1 MFWADKI
8 TEDFIQ
14 KRQEVIQ
21 RKEAVII
28 RDEKTASGR
37 IHVGSMRGVA
47 MHATLSR
54 ILSEKG
60 IKNTFIYE
68 INDFDAFD
76 TVPTY
81 LSAETYAK
89 HLGKPLFM
97 LPAPAGAKDGE
108 NYAQYFG
115 GEFARVIEASGFYPQ
130 FYYSSDEYRAGK
142 YNDLIREALANAERI
157 RTIYQEVSGGLP
169 EEGWLPIMV
178 ICEKCGL
185 VATTRAVS
193 FDGALVKYTCDR
205 KGSGTEGCGHK
216 GEISPFDG
224 NAKLPWKVEWAAKFK
239 VFNVEIEGEGKD
251 LSTKGGA
258 RDVANR
264 ISREVFEYEP
274 PYDSPYEFFLI
285 GNKKMSTSKG
295 AGASAEDIASLVP
308 PKIFR
313 LALIG
318 RDINRAVNFDP
329 EGDTIPVLYD
339 EYDKLAEKYR
349 TGVEDDTAR
358 LFALIHK
365 EGEIMSRFYP
375 RFSQVAFLVQMPHM
389 NLEDEISRMKGAPLT
404 EEDKRE
410 IEERALYAKEW
421 LKRHAPER
429 YVYRLATEETPVQ
442 TKDFSPQQKHAL
454 RRVLEAIQKLKTLD
468 GQELHTTLHAIR
480 KELNIEAP
488 EFFGALYLSFL
499 GKENGPKIGW
509 FLSVL
514 DKSFLEKRLE
524 EVSK

>member
-14 KRQEVIQ
+14 KRKKVIE
-21 RKEAVII
+21 RKKAIII

-54 ILSEKG
+54 TLSERD
-60 IKNTFIYE
+60 IPNTFLYE

-76 TVPTY
+76 TVPAY
-81 LSAETYAK
+81 LDVKVYQK

-97 LPAPAGAKDGE
+97 LPAPEGAEGE
-108 NYAQYFG
+108 NYAEYFG
-115 GEFARVIEASGFYPQ
+115 GEFARVIKASGFSPQ
-130 FYYSSDEYRAGK
+130 FYYSSDEYKTGK
-142 YNDLIREALANAERI
+142 YNDMIRTALTNAESI
-157 RTIYQEVSGGLP
+157 RTIYQEVSGGSP
-169 EEGWLPIMV
+169 KENWLPIMV
-178 ICEKCGL
+178 ICEKCGR

-193 FDGALVKYTCDR
+193 FDGERVRYVCDQEA
-205 KGSGTEGCGHK
+205 SGAKGCGHE

-224 NAKLPWKVEWAAKFK
+224 RAKLPWKVEWAAKFK
-239 VFNVEIEGEGKD
+239 VFDVDMEGEGKD

-264 ISREVFEYEP
+264 ISQEVFGYEP
-274 PYDSPYEFFLI
+274 PYDSPYEFLLI
-285 GNKKMSTSKG
+285 GNRKMSTSKG
-295 AGASAEDIASLVP
+295 AGASAGDIASLVP
-308 PKIFR
+308 PKIFH

-318 RDINRAVNFDP
+318 RDIKRATNFDP

-339 EYDKLAEKYR
+339 EYDKLAEKYG
-349 TGVEDDTAR
+349 TGVEDDDTR

-365 EGEIMSRFYP
+365 EGEIVSRFYP
-375 RFSQVAFLVQMPHM
+375 RFSQVAFLIQMPHM
-389 NLEDEISRMKGAPLT
+389 NLKNEVVRMKGSSLT
-404 EEDKRE
+404 HDDKKE
-410 IEERALYAKEW
+410 LEERALYAREW
-421 LKRHAPER
+421 LARYAPER
-429 YVYRLATEETPVQ
+429 YVYKLHTDDIPPQ
-442 TKDFSPQQKHAL
+442 TKNFSHAQKEAL
-454 RRVLEAIQKLKTLD
+454 KKVLEVIQNLKVLD
-468 GQELHTTLHAIR
+468 GQELHTALHAIR
-480 KELNIEAP
+480 KERNIEP
-488 EFFGALYLSFL
+488 SEFFGALYLSFL

-524 EVSK
+524 EVSQ